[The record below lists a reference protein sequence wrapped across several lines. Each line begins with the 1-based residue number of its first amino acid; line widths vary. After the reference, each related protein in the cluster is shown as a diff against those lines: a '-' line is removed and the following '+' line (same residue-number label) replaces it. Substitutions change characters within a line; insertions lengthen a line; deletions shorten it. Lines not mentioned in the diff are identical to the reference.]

1 MPKGIRT
8 SCVGTTVADFPIMIA
23 LGFLAA
29 LLFSGMVV
37 MIAGLRNA
45 PEGYQTGAGF
55 HFIWC
60 NRSPEI
66 KNIVCIWEHRPK
78 PHDPGDQTG
87 LRAAA

>member
-1 MPKGIRT
+1 
-8 SCVGTTVADFPIMIA
+8 MIA

-45 PEGYQTGAGF
+45 PEGYETDTGF
-55 HFIWC
+55 RSVWC

-66 KNIVCIWEHRPK
+66 KNVVCIWDYQPK
-78 PHDPGDQTG
+78 PHDPSDYKA